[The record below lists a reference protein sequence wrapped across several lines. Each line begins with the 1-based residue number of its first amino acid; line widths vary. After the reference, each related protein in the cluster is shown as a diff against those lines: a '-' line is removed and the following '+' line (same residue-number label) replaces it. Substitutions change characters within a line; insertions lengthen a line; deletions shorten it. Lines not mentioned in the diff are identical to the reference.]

1 MQTQIKL
8 NKAVKN
14 QIFILNQIFE
24 IENKLSKLDIS
35 HTINRNIDK
44 LKSFYEDSF
53 DENISFI
60 IENPKGQDYN
70 ETRTDLEANIVG
82 DSIENL
88 VIVDIIKPIIRVKQ
102 GGLNQI
108 VQKGIVI
115 VQDEN
120 TIIEKS
126 KTQKQDIKKEKLP
139 NNGITQIVKVFSV
152 KGKKQKKRSRK

>member
-24 IENKLSKLDIS
+24 IENKLSKLDIT

-53 DENISFI
+53 DDKISFI

-70 ETRTDLEANIVG
+70 ETRTDVEANIVG
-82 DSIENL
+82 DSVENL
-88 VIVDIIKPIIRVKQ
+88 IIVDVIKPIIRVKQ
-102 GGLNQI
+102 SGTNQI
-108 VQKGIVI
+108 IQKGIVI
-115 VQDEN
+115 VQDRN
-120 TIIEKS
+120 TITKNKENNIVSKNS
-126 KTQKQDIKKEKLP
+126 KTEK
-139 NNGITQIVKVFSV
+139 TKVVKVFV
-152 KGKKQKKRSRK
+152 TKGQKLKKRRRK

>member
-53 DENISFI
+53 DDNISFI

-70 ETRTDLEANIVG
+70 ETKTDIEANIVG
-82 DSIENL
+82 DSTENL
-88 VIVDIIKPIIRVKQ
+88 IVIDVIKPIIRVKQ
-102 GGLNQI
+102 GGTNQI
-108 VQKGIVI
+108 IQKGIVI
-115 VQDEN
+115 VQDKN
-120 TIIEKS
+120 TIVEPKKKKSDIQKDNTSNTEKV
-126 KTQKQDIKKEKLP
+126 K
-139 NNGITQIVKVFSV
+139 IVKVFSS
-152 KGKKQKKRSRK
+152 KGKTSKKRRRK

>member
-1 MQTQIKL
+1 MQAQIKL

-53 DENISFI
+53 DDNISFI
-60 IENPKGQDYN
+60 IDSPKGQNYN
-70 ETRTDLEANIVG
+70 ETRTDIEANIVG
-82 DSIENL
+82 DSTDNL
-88 VIVDIIKPIIRVKQ
+88 IVVDVIKPIIRIKQ
-102 GGLNQI
+102 GGVNQI

-120 TIIEKS
+120 TIIEVKQEKKVLQT
-126 KTQKQDIKKEKLP
+126 KT
-139 NNGITQIVKVFSV
+139 F
-152 KGKKQKKRSRK
+152 